1 MLIIELNEFDPN
13 YLKKVSRDLN
23 LKNIAKIFKLD
34 HTTTYTDE
42 KEEFQGLD
50 PWVQWVSIHTGKP
63 FKEHSICRLSET
75 KKQKFKQIWNVF
87 GENKHYSCGIWGVM
101 NGPCGDKKGIKFFVP
116 DPWSFEEVA
125 FPADLNNFLSLP
137 RYIAK
142 NYLSCK
148 LTTLITKS
156 FYMLKFIIKNRG
168 NGKTRKFIKLFFK
181 SFFISGINI
190 HTFSTLLDFL
200 STLYFIE
207 LKTKFNTNFNIIFL
221 NHLAHLQH
229 QFWDSPNKKISS
241 QMKLGLII
249 CDEIIGILIKSL
261 NKNEKF
267 MIING
272 ISQKIVKGN
281 GVFTYRQKDPNLFFK
296 LFGVK
301 SLKTEQNMTNDGI
314 LIFNNRHQRD
324 EAINI
329 LKDLTLKIN
338 QNKLFY
344 IQVLDEKRLF
354 FQIKIKQK
362 IKFDEIII
370 SNKISYRFYDLIE
383 CICERT
389 GAHINK
395 GDIFYE
401 GFNFPKEIYNHEIYK
416 LLVASSL

>member
-1 MLIIELNEFDPN
+1 
-13 YLKKVSRDLN
+13 
-23 LKNIAKIFKLD
+23 
-34 HTTTYTDE
+34 
-42 KEEFQGLD
+42 
-50 PWVQWVSIHTGKP
+50 
-63 FKEHSICRLSET
+63 
-75 KKQKFKQIWNVF
+75 
-87 GENKHYSCGIWGVM
+87 
-101 NGPCGDKKGIKFFVP
+101 
-116 DPWSFEEVA
+116 
-125 FPADLNNFLSLP
+125 
-137 RYIAK
+137 
-142 NYLSCK
+142 
-148 LTTLITKS
+148 
-156 FYMLKFIIKNRG
+156 MLKFIIKNRG

-181 SFFISGINI
+181 SSFISGINI
-190 HTFSTLLDFL
+190 HTFSTLLDYL

-207 LKTKFNTNFNIIFL
+207 LKAKFKTNFNIIFL

-249 CDEIIGILIKSL
+249 CDEIIGMLIKSL

-281 GVFTYRQKDPNLFFK
+281 GIFTYRQKDPNLFFK

-301 SLKTEQNMTNDGI
+301 SLNTEQNMTNDGI
-314 LIFNNRHQRD
+314 LLFNNRHQRD
-324 EAINI
+324 DAINI

-354 FQIKIKQK
+354 FQINIKNKIN
-362 IKFDEIII
+362 IDEIII

-401 GFNFPKEIYNHEIYK
+401 GFNFPKEISNHEIYK
-416 LLVASSL
+416 LLIASSL